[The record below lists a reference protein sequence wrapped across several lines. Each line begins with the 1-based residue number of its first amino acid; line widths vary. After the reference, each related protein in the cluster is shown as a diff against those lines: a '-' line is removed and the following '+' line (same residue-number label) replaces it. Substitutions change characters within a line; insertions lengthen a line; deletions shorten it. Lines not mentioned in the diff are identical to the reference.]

1 MWRMSQGLHSMTA
14 LYQGNE
20 PIRVCWCLILFFNW
34 NSFLSSYYVL
44 NSLKG
49 TGDAKMERY
58 LGSAL
63 TELSYHWSYNK
74 NRLVFLITSEKQKRG
89 ICALNKAQICAF
101 EPNHLWFKTKWERCV
116 GEKPKDTKW
125 ENPQKWLTSIQWSLK
140 MKQWR
145 SVDCQGI
152 RAGT

>member
-1 MWRMSQGLHSMTA
+1 MSQGLHSMTA
-14 LYQGNE
+14 FYQGNE
-20 PIRVCWCLILFFNW
+20 PIRVCWYLILFFNW

-49 TGDAKMERY
+49 TGDAKMKQY

-63 TELSYHWSYNK
+63 TELSYHWSVNK
-74 NRLVFLITSEKQKRG
+74 NRLAFLITSEKQKRG
-89 ICALNKAQICAF
+89 ICAF

-116 GEKPKDTKW
+116 GKKPKDSKW
-125 ENPQKWLTSIQWSLK
+125 ENPQKWLTSVQWSLK

-152 RAGT
+152 WACT